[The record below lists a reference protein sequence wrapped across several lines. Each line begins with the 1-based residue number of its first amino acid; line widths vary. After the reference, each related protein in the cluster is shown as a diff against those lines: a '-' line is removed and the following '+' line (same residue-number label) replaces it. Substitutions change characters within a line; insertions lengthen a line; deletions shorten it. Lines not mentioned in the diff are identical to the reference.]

1 MKIIKSSDIGSYLF
15 CPVSW
20 WIGITKGVKITK
32 IMSKGEKYHYLIS
45 KNHSKARFLYVSM
58 IIICV
63 IIIAL
68 IIFRFVGWT
77 LLI

>member
-1 MKIIKSSDIGSYLF
+1 MKTIKSSEIASYIF

-32 IMSKGEKYHYLIS
+32 AMDKGEKYHHIVS
-45 KNHSKARFLYVSM
+45 KNQSKARFLYVG
-58 IIICV
+58 IIICTV

-68 IIFRFVGWT
+68 ITFRFLG
-77 LLI
+77 

>member
-1 MKIIKSSDIGSYLF
+1 MKPLKSSDIASYLF

-32 IMSKGEKYHYLIS
+32 LMSKGEKRHNIIS
-45 KNHSKARFLYVSM
+45 KNQPKARFLYVSIIMM
-58 IIICV
+58 II

-68 IIFRFVGWT
+68 VIFRFLG
-77 LLI
+77 

>member
-1 MKIIKSSDIGSYLF
+1 MKIIKSSDIANYLF

-32 IMSKGEKYHYLIS
+32 TMNKGEKHHVIIAE
-45 KNHSKARFLYVSM
+45 NQPRARFLY
-58 IIICV
+58 ICMTITVV

-68 IIFRFVGWT
+68 IIYRFLG
-77 LLI
+77 

>member
-1 MKIIKSSDIGSYLF
+1 MKTIKSSEIASYLF

-32 IMSKGEKYHYLIS
+32 VMSKGKEHHTLVS
-45 KNHSKARFLYVSM
+45 ENQPRARVLHICK
-58 IIICV
+58 IITII

-68 IIFRFVGWT
+68 IIWR
-77 LLI
+77 LLG

>member
-1 MKIIKSSDIGSYLF
+1 MKTIKSSDISSYLF

-32 IMSKGEKYHYLIS
+32 VMSKGENHHNLIS
-45 KNHSKARFLYVSM
+45 KNQPKARFLHVCM
-58 IIICV
+58 TLLIA

-68 IIFRFVGWT
+68 FIYRFLG
-77 LLI
+77 

>member
-1 MKIIKSSDIGSYLF
+1 MKMIKSSDISNYIF

-32 IMSKGEKYHYLIS
+32 TMSIGEKHHTIIAE
-45 KNHSKARFLYVSM
+45 NQPKARFLYVCT
-58 IIICV
+58 IITIV

-68 IIFRFVGWT
+68 IAYRFLG
-77 LLI
+77 